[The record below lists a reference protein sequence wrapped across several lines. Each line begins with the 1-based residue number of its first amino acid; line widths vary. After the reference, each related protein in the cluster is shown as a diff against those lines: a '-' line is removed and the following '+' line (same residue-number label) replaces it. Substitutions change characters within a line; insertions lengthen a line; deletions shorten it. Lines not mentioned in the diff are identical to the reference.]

1 MSHSCQTNSPSLRG
15 KVTLFLQERKDSQEE
30 EEEEMND
37 DGKLALMEER
47 VIYA

>member
-30 EEEEMND
+30 EEMND